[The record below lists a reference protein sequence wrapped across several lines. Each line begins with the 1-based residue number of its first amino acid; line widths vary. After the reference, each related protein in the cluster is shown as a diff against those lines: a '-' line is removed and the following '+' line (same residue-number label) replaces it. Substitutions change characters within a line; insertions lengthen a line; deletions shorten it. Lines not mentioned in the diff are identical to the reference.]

1 MNYKLAVLNGSFN
14 TKTIIR
20 QSADFMPFWQTE
32 QVLKGDWGENY
43 MDKFESFEKTPFAA
57 ASIGQVHMAILK
69 TGEKV
74 AIKIQ
79 YPGVSQSIQS
89 DIDNLMVKAF
99 KSALSIQL
107 NIIFKYIYN

>member
-1 MNYKLAVLNGSFN
+1 MLSIQDDALLSPTLQRIFERV
-14 TKTIIR
+14 R

-32 QVLKGDWGENY
+32 QVLKNDWGEDY

-57 ASIGQVHMAILK
+57 ASIGQVHLAKLK

-89 DIDNLMVKAF
+89 DIDNLMVISF
-99 KSALSIQL
+99 
-107 NIIFKYIYN
+107 N